1 MTKAQQKV
9 LAEKLRDALAET
21 GKKWETEGP
30 QSAAYC
36 YGYLIGTIN
45 EIIYH
50 LENQ

>member
-9 LAEKLRDALAET
+9 LAETLRDALAAAQE
-21 GKKWETEGP
+21 KWETEGP
-30 QSAAYC
+30 QSAAWC

-45 EIIYH
+45 ETVYH